1 MEKSKCITEDIVK
14 FDISSS
20 DEENINNLETSV
32 NAIYDLICK
41 IKNIPIAIQ
50 NKIFSV
56 MAEQVLTTLS
66 FMLDLLEYVS
76 KKWGIYVIY
85 RTFIW

>member
-14 FDISSS
+14 FDITSS

-32 NAIYDLICK
+32 NAIYDFICR

-66 FMLDLLEYVS
+66 FMLDLLEDIS